1 MPRRRKKPERAG
13 QAGGRS
19 ICIDLS
25 NIAEYVRYAY
35 FYKAN
40 AASLVVTGFDLWKI
54 GNDISLDHF
63 VDEFNSKIF
72 DWAGKKAKKPEQLQ
86 LSPEDFSKCDVAL
99 SSKEVVEVKEHLK
112 STKYL
117 YKLETSKTFRTVPGF
132 KKLAEVA
139 NMLFRVSVGDDVLHT
154 FIDVDGRR
162 IEDREKIIN
171 MNRQF
176 LRLASGGLGYTELY
190 MLATAL
196 AARHSPGRL
205 ARLVLIK
212 EKYFTSMP
220 LGAFSNPEER
230 AGEDPRVRAFYNLFS
245 KFADFYIGL
254 VEAKSQYTEAVASAL
269 LTYIQ
274 TQDFSRLFS
283 ILRNMTQTEKLT
295 SRERQ
300 VLNGLLEQ
308 FP

>member
-1 MPRRRKKPERAG
+1 MPRRRKEPERSG

-19 ICIDLS
+19 ICVDLS
-25 NIAEYVRYAY
+25 NIAEYVRYVY

-40 AASLVVTGFDLWKI
+40 AASLVVTGLDLWNV
-54 GNDISLDHF
+54 GSVVSLDEF
-63 VDEFNSKIF
+63 VDEFNNKIK
-72 DWAGKKAKKPEQLQ
+72 DWAGRRGKKLEQLL

-99 SSKEVVEVKEHLK
+99 SSDEVVEVKEYLK
-112 STKYL
+112 STTYL
-117 YKLETSKTFRTVPGF
+117 YKLKTSETFRTVPGLM
-132 KKLAEVA
+132 KLAKAADV
-139 NMLFRVSVGDDVLHT
+139 LFRAAVGDEVLLA
-154 FIDVDGRR
+154 FIDVDGRKL
-162 IEDREKIIN
+162 EDREKMIN

-176 LRLASGGLGYTELY
+176 LRLTSSGLGYTELY

-196 AARHSPGRL
+196 AARYSPGRL

-220 LGAFSNPEER
+220 LGASASPYDE
-230 AGEDPRVRAFYNLFS
+230 AFYSLFR

-274 TQDFSRLFS
+274 TRDLSRLYS

-295 SRERQ
+295 SKERQ
-300 VLNGLLEQ
+300 ILNGLLQ
-308 FP
+308 QLP

>member
-1 MPRRRKKPERAG
+1 MPRRSKAG
-13 QAGGRS
+13 QAGGVS
-19 ICIDLS
+19 ICVDLS
-25 NIAEYVRYAY
+25 NIAEYVKYIH

-40 AASLVVTGFDLWKI
+40 AASLVVAGLDLWKV
-54 GNDISLDHF
+54 GKDLNLDQF
-63 VDEFNSKIF
+63 VDEFNSKIA
-72 DWAGKKAKKPEQLQ
+72 DWATRKKNLEQLK
-86 LSPEDFSKCDVAL
+86 LSPEDFSRCGAAL
-99 SSKEVVEVKEHLK
+99 SSDEVVEVKEHLK
-112 STKYL
+112 STTYL
-117 YKLETSKTFRTVPGF
+117 YELRTSETFRTVPGLM
-132 KKLAEVA
+132 KLAEAADV
-139 NMLFRVSVGDDVLHT
+139 LFRVAVGDEVLLA

-162 IEDREKIIN
+162 VEDRERMIN

-220 LGAFSNPEER
+220 LGASASPYDE
-230 AGEDPRVRAFYNLFS
+230 AFYSLFR

-254 VEAKSQYTEAVASAL
+254 VEAKSQYTEAIASAL

-274 TQDFSRLFS
+274 TRDLSRLYS

-295 SRERQ
+295 SKERQ
-300 VLNGLLEQ
+300 VLNGLLQ
-308 FP
+308 QLP

>member
-25 NIAEYVRYAY
+25 NIAEYVRYVY

-40 AASLVVTGFDLWKI
+40 AASLVVTGFDLWSV
-54 GNDISLDHF
+54 DSLEEF
-63 VDEFNSKIF
+63 VDEFNSKIA
-72 DWAGKKAKKPEQLQ
+72 DWAERRGKKQGHLS
-86 LSPEDFSKCDVAL
+86 LSPEDFNKCDVAL
-99 SSKEVVEVKEHLK
+99 SSDEVVEVKEHLK
-112 STKYL
+112 STTYL
-117 YKLETSKTFRTVPGF
+117 YELKTSETFRTVPGLD
-132 KKLAEVA
+132 KLAETADV
-139 NMLFRVSVGDDVLHT
+139 LFRVVVGDDVLLA
-154 FIDVDGRR
+154 FIDVDGRKL
-162 IEDREKIIN
+162 EDRERMIN

-196 AARHSPGRL
+196 AARYSPGRL

-220 LGAFSNPEER
+220 LGASASPYDE
-230 AGEDPRVRAFYNLFS
+230 AFYRLFRR
-245 KFADFYIGL
+245 FADFYIGL
-254 VEAKSQYTEAVASAL
+254 VEAKSQYTEAIASAL

-274 TQDFSRLFS
+274 TRDLSRLYS

-295 SRERQ
+295 SKERQ
-300 VLNGLLEQ
+300 ILNGLLQ
-308 FP
+308 QLP